1 MAVVGSYAVSIIERH
16 LERAAEQAEFH
27 AAKTVYKSPQ
37 SFQQRKLSSPSPSV
51 RSPQPNSYIPP
62 QTFRKP
68 VSKVETESVEEQVKL
83 LKWAIQS
90 NQKVRFSYETRN
102 GEKSER
108 TVTPI
113 NFKTV
118 EQTLCLES
126 YCHLRNAK
134 RSFALKR
141 MRDIEII
148 SASQANYEQVTSD
161 LAIAPP
167 DVQTKI
173 SPASQFPSSEV
184 TQTNNYQQLTSDEVI
199 TPSNVEVKVSP
210 ALQSPLPK
218 VCQTKN
224 RDNQVKQRP
233 YLKYRTAGA

>member
-1 MAVVGSYAVSIIERH
+1 MKLLRFVFTVLWGLGYLGNGILFISIEWSFLQQSFIQIFNPFLHFQVFGVLLTAHLFWVFLTMAVVGSYAVSIIERH
-16 LERAAEQAEFH
+16 LAQAAEQAEFH
-27 AAKTVYKSPQ
+27 AAKAVYKSPQ
-37 SFQQRKLSSPSPSV
+37 SFQQRKLSSPLPSV
-51 RSPQPNSYIPP
+51 RSPQPDSYVPP

-68 VSKVETESVEEQVKL
+68 VSKVETESVEPQVKL

-102 GEKSER
+102 GEKSKR

-148 SASQANYEQVTSD
+148 SASQANYEQV
-161 LAIAPP
+161 
-167 DVQTKI
+167 I
-173 SPASQFPSSEV
+173 SSGRSHHPMSRQ
-184 TQTNNYQQLTSDEVI
+184 
-199 TPSNVEVKVSP
+199 K
-210 ALQSPLPK
+210 
-218 VCQTKN
+218 
-224 RDNQVKQRP
+224 
-233 YLKYRTAGA
+233 